1 MRFKLD
7 ENLPQALA
15 EMLRSAGHDA
25 TTVRE
30 EGIGGTDDPHVL
42 DIARSE
48 DRIVVTFDL
57 DFADIRQYPAGT
69 HAGLVVFRL
78 RDQRWA
84 ALEGP
89 ARQVVGSGVLA
100 RLCRGLAIVD
110 EARIRIRPGPL
121 GTEP

>member
-15 EMLRSAGHDA
+15 
-25 TTVRE
+25 
-30 EGIGGTDDPHVL
+30 
-42 DIARSE
+42 
-48 DRIVVTFDL
+48 
-57 DFADIRQYPAGT
+57 DIRQYPVGT

-89 ARQVVGSGVLA
+89 ARQVVDSGVLD

-110 EARIRIRPGPL
+110 EVRIRVRPGPFA
-121 GTEP
+121 GGS